1 MTGGADE
8 VRWNAATQKWETVR
22 GGSTRPPTP
31 PGPPAPETPD
41 AGPVPPAPT
50 TPPPPAPPAPG
61 PRVPPLAP
69 GFDALDPYDPYDTGG
84 EDPYRTGGPEDPYR
98 TGGPEDPYRTGG
110 PEDPYRTGGP
120 EDPYRTGG
128 PFPRFPQAPEL
139 AEPPASPSRR
149 VPVAV
154 VVGLVFVVAAAGA
167 GGGWLLARG
176 GPDRPA
182 ATVSSPAATPRSGAP
197 ERTGDGR
204 GGASASPSSA
214 SPSPSA
220 TVPAGFQLAQDPRG
234 FRLYVPQGWT
244 RQDQGDKGVFYNS
257 PDGAR
262 LIQVYLVS
270 EAGLSPYDALK
281 GTSGTLATTHTGY
294 REISLGRDAT
304 VPAGATQ
311 GARLVYAY
319 DHTTLGHR
327 RQVVDYAF
335 LTPGGRHYAVLSAA
349 PATAWPEQ
357 EQTLRAALSGFC
369 EGSDC
374 PSPSAG

>member
-1 MTGGADE
+1 M
-8 VRWNAATQKWETVR
+8 
-22 GGSTRPPTP
+22 
-31 PGPPAPETPD
+31 
-41 AGPVPPAPT
+41 
-50 TPPPPAPPAPG
+50 
-61 PRVPPLAP
+61 PPLAP
-69 GFDALDPYDPYDTGG
+69 GFDALDTYDAG
-84 EDPYRTGGPEDPYR
+84 EQDPYRTGGPEDRYRTGGPGDPYR
-98 TGGPEDPYRTGG
+98 TGGVEDPYRTGG
-110 PEDPYRTGGP
+110 FPPQPTGV
-120 EDPYRTGG
+120 
-128 PFPRFPQAPEL
+128 
-139 AEPPASPSRR
+139 AEPTPPSRR
-149 VPVAV
+149 VPVFV
-154 VVGLVFVVAAAGA
+154 VVALVVVAVAGA

-176 GPDRPA
+176 GPDRPT
-182 ATVSSPAATPRSGAP
+182 ATASSPAATPRSGTP
-197 ERTGDGR
+197 ERTGDGKDTP
-204 GGASASPSSA
+204 PSSA

-319 DHTTLGHR
+319 DHTALGHR

-357 EQTLRAALSGFC
+357 EQTLRTALSGFC